1 LTTEA
6 VVRSEQVL
14 HRRRVLARVWAVATV
29 LWSCIRTLLAWVLLG
44 EYGLNP
50 WVYLCV
56 DLGSSLVLGR
66 STPIMVVSF
75 IDRERQRAL
84 RWALVT
90 GVAYVVPDIFLF
102 TSTRRV
108 PPVTLTVLITLMAT
122 SVTVTVVTVVRR
134 VRSARADL
142 VQLSP

>member
-1 LTTEA
+1 MTTGA

-14 HRRRVLARVWAVATV
+14 HRRRVLARAWAVATV
-29 LWSCIRTLLAWVLLG
+29 LWSCVRTVLAWVLLG
-44 EYGLNP
+44 DYGLDP

-66 STPIMVVSF
+66 STPIMVVSL

-84 RWALVT
+84 RWAVVT

-108 PPVTLTVLITLMAT
+108 PTVTLAVLVTLMVT